1 MESESH
7 VEQLVLAQIQ
17 QMQDNLTREGLP
29 MFFDAGQER
38 GIIVGNAEERLV
50 EAHRERPRPEHYL
63 AKGFA
68 ADAIVEGLR
77 HFGLAPAAPAK
88 L

>member
-1 MESESH
+1 
-7 VEQLVLAQIQ
+7 
-17 QMQDNLTREGLP
+17 

-63 AKGFA
+63 AEGFA

-77 HFGLAPAAPAK
+77 HFHGGPAAAQARRRE
-88 L
+88 LRAARRI